1 MGKKYKLLLSKILS
15 ISRFVLVI
23 LLAFALVRTVSIF
36 RESGE
41 SLPPS
46 SAAAA
51 SNFSRI
57 QPDSQSQSTI
67 SDYAAIFEKNIFG
80 GSSVSSA
87 NLISSAGEMLNL
99 SLIGTV
105 SGSLSAARAII
116 KNSSTNSSGLY
127 KIGDSVNGATIETI
141 EDTAVILNKASQR
154 YVLNLYAKG
163 QGQSFEGINKP
174 VQNLTN
180 SQLNDVSET
189 AASTKLNDI
198 ETVIKTANIE
208 PKEVE
213 GKVEGLKISELGN
226 AQKIASILGL
236 KNGDIIQSVNDQ
248 TLTSS
253 QKAFQVLKKARTES
267 KISVKL
273 LRDGKTETL
282 SFPLR

>member
-1 MGKKYKLLLSKILS
+1 MGNKYKLLLGKILS

-23 LLAFALVRTVSIF
+23 VLAFALIRTVFIF
-36 RESGE
+36 RDSGE
-41 SLPPS
+41 TLTPS

-51 SNFSRI
+51 SNFSQI
-57 QPDSQSQSTI
+57 QHDSQSRPAL
-67 SDYAAIFEKNIFG
+67 SDYTAIFEKNIFG

-87 NLISSAGEMLNL
+87 NLISSAGEMLDL

-116 KNSSTNSSGLY
+116 KNTSTNSSGLY
-127 KIGDSVNGATIETI
+127 KIGDTVNGATIETI
-141 EDTAVILNKASQR
+141 ENSSVILNKASQR
-154 YVLNLYAKG
+154 YVLNLYSKG
-163 QGQSFEGINKP
+163 QNPESINKT
-174 VQNLTN
+174 VQNFSN
-180 SQLNDVSET
+180 SQINDAGET
-189 AASTKLNDI
+189 TASAKLNDI

-226 AQKIASILGL
+226 AKKIASALGL